1 MRLVSA
7 VDAEGPARF
16 LAESAGC
23 SVTENVSGGSYPAVM
38 DFRGA
43 GRGAVI
49 LIADSGMLMG
59 EVLQGSRGGGRI
71 TSLLWA
77 LHRGGAVL
85 LLPRHVVE
93 EVERDLPRRAKA
105 GDDVELA
112 YRRLRTL
119 YLPRAR
125 VIDVPPDWGEGDP
138 RIVAVAA
145 RHPVDLPAARLAV
158 ALGVCFLLS
167 EDKDL
172 CDPAGLGVGAW
183 LQVAH
188 AAANETEMETIYFGF
203 SVPVTAVSETARVVS
218 RRIAAASP
226 AGKWAAAGVVV
237 ALGLVVLW
245 LVRSGKATAV
255 ADRVRPVVREIGEI
269 YGPPLLETIE
279 RHERGR
285 TIFAESAVPP
295 PDSTTLAERIA
306 RVMAFCGSPVLAEDI
321 ARRLGGPDNLRDR
334 TRLVRAELLGCG
346 AFVQVRRGRW
356 MLGEPGGGP
365 AAPLPLTEMI
375 DYWERLHKNTRRADH
390 NDRAPAADGQRRGL
404 RVTARRG

>member
-1 MRLVSA
+1 
-7 VDAEGPARF
+7 
-16 LAESAGC
+16 
-23 SVTENVSGGSYPAVM
+23 M

-49 LIADSGMLMG
+49 MIADSGMLMG

-93 EVERDLPRRAKA
+93 EVERDLPRRAKP
-105 GDDVELA
+105 GDDIELA

-138 RIVAVAA
+138 RVAAVAA
-145 RHPVDLPAARLAV
+145 RHPVDLPSARLAV

-203 SVPVTAVSETARVVS
+203 SVPVTVVSDAAGAVS

-226 AGKWAAAGVVV
+226 AGKWAAAGGAV

-245 LVRSGKATAV
+245 LVRSGKAKAI
-255 ADRVRPVVREIGEI
+255 ADQVRPMMREIGETF
-269 YGPPLLETIE
+269 GPPLLETLE

-285 TIFAESAVPP
+285 TVLAESAVPP
-295 PDSTTLAERIA
+295 PASTTLAERIA
-306 RVMAFCGSPVLAEDI
+306 RMMAFCGSPVLAEDI
-321 ARRLGGPDNLRDR
+321 ARRLGGPGSLRDR

-356 MLGEPGGGP
+356 MLGEPGGGQG
-365 AAPLPLTEMI
+365 APLPPTEVV
-375 DYWERLHKNTRRADH
+375 DYWERLHKNTRRPRHGDG
-390 NDRAPAADGQRRGL
+390 AP
-404 RVTARRG
+404 TAGT

>member
-1 MRLVSA
+1 MNLRGL
-7 VDAEGPARF
+7 
-16 LAESAGC
+16 
-23 SVTENVSGGSYPAVM
+23 GG
-38 DFRGA
+38 
-43 GRGAVI
+43 GAVI

-93 EVERDLPRRAKA
+93 EVERDLPRRAKP
-105 GDDVELA
+105 GDDIELA

-125 VIDVPPDWGEGDP
+125 VIDVPADWGEGDS
-138 RIVAVAA
+138 RVAAVAA
-145 RHPVDLPAARLAV
+145 RHPADLPAARLAV

-218 RRIAAASP
+218 RRIAAAPP
-226 AGKWAAAGVVV
+226 AGKWMVAGVAL
-237 ALGLVVLW
+237 ALGAVALW
-245 LVRSGKATAV
+245 LVRSGRATAI

-269 YGPPLLETIE
+269 YGPPLMETLE
-279 RHERGR
+279 RHQRGR
-285 TIFAESAVPP
+285 TVFAEAAVPP

-306 RVMAFCGSPVLAEDI
+306 RVLAFCGSPVLAEDI
-321 ARRLGGPDNLRDR
+321 ARRLDGPGALRDR

-356 MLGEPGGGP
+356 TLGEPGGGP
-365 AAPLPLTEMI
+365 AAPLPLTEMG
-375 DYWERLHKNTRRADH
+375 DYLERLHKNARRPRH
-390 NDRAPAADGQRRGL
+390 GDRAPAAGG
-404 RVTARRG
+404 